1 MTFIVPR
8 LEDLPA
14 ATEKLLPYIKN
25 NLIVAIYGSMGAGKT
40 TLIKELCR
48 QLGVAD
54 IVNSPTFALV
64 NEYKTTDQ
72 RVIYHFDFYRI
83 NSLREVFDIG
93 YEDFFFSGNLCLI
106 EWPEKIESLLPLNV
120 LRIKISEIHGGIR
133 ELEVDV
139 TRND

>member
-1 MTFIVPR
+1 MTFIVPT

-14 ATEKLLPYIKN
+14 AAEKLLPYIKK
-25 NLIVAIYGSMGAGKT
+25 NLIVAIYGHMGAGKT

-64 NEYKTTDQ
+64 NEYKTPGE

-93 YEDFFFSGNLCLI
+93 YEDFFFSGNLCVI
-106 EWPEKIESLLPLNV
+106 EWPEKIESLLPKEV
-120 LRIKISEIHGGIR
+120 LRIRIRETFEGIR
-133 ELEVDV
+133 ELNVDDPQ
-139 TRND
+139 ND